1 MGRSTLGRRLLL
13 GVVTAA
19 AVACAAATPAR
30 AERAFGI
37 LPGNQLITFDTASPT
52 AVTQHAIT
60 GLGVNETVRGID
72 ARISNGQLYVVTVT
86 TGSAA
91 NSVMRTYTVNPDT
104 GAASFV
110 GQTAAALAGAA
121 DVPTGWDVNSTAS
134 DRTRYV
140 NTNDENARINLDNG
154 ALAANDTD
162 LTPAATSTIIAAAYA
177 TNTLYL
183 IDRNDSV
190 LARQGG
196 VGAVPSANGG
206 VVTDLGPLGFTLNA
220 ANDGG
225 FDISP
230 SGELFAALTNAADNL
245 TRLYTFTVAGEAV
258 SVGLIGNGL
267 TEVRSLTILP
277 VPPPAAPPATQPTPD
292 RTSPVVLVALSRSS
306 VRLGRLSRR
315 GFAYEVSC
323 NEACTAT
330 GSISADV
337 PARKSRRTTLASGTA
352 KLAGSREG
360 SPHGEGHQ
368 RRAPGDQAPAAREA
382 TPRQGDAHDR
392 RQGLRGQQHH
402 RPQAADAHPLNQAGV
417 VASGS
422 ATWISSPSTL
432 TS

>member
-1 MGRSTLGRRLLL
+1 MGRTTFGRRLLL

-30 AERAFGI
+30 ADRAFGI

-52 AVTQHAIT
+52 AVTQLQIT
-60 GLGVNETVRGID
+60 GLGANQTVRGID

-91 NSVMRTYTVNPDT
+91 NSVMHTYTVNPDT

-110 GQTAAALAGAA
+110 GQTAAALPGAG

-140 NTNDENARINLDNG
+140 NTNDESARINLDNG
-154 ALAANDTD
+154 ALAGNDTD

-177 TNTLYL
+177 TSTLYL

-196 VGAVPSANGG
+196 VGAVPSPNGG

-220 ANDGG
+220 VNDGG
-225 FDISP
+225 FDVSP
-230 SGELFAALTNAADNL
+230 SGALFAALTNAADNL
-245 TRLYTFTVAGEAV
+245 TRLYTFTLAGEAV
-258 SVGLIGNGL
+258 SVGLIGDGL

-277 VPPPAAPPATQPTPD
+277 VPPAAPPAIQPD
-292 RTSPVVLVALSRSS
+292 RTSPVVLVALARSS
-306 VRLGRLSRR
+306 VRLGRLSRS
-315 GFAYEVSC
+315 GFAYEFSC

-352 KLAGSREG
+352 TLTGAGKARLTVKATRAG
-360 SPHGEGHQ
+360 
-368 RRAPGDQAPAAREA
+368 RRAIRRLRRGKRRRVRARL
-382 TPRQGDAHDR
+382 TTVVKDS
-392 RQGLRGQQHH
+392 
-402 RPQAADAHPLNQAGV
+402 AGNSTTV
-417 VASGS
+417 RKRL
-422 ATWISSPSTL
+422 TL
-432 TS
+432 TR

>member
-1 MGRSTLGRRLLL
+1 MGRSTFGRRLLL

-30 AERAFGI
+30 ADRAFGI

-52 AVTQHAIT
+52 AVTQLAIT
-60 GLGVNETVRGID
+60 GLGANQTVRGID

-91 NSVMRTYTVNPDT
+91 NSVVFTYTVNPDT

-154 ALAANDTD
+154 ALAANDVD

-206 VVTDLGPLGFTLNA
+206 VVTDLAPLGFTLNA

-230 SGELFAALTNAADNL
+230 TGELFAALTNAADNL
-245 TRLYTFTVAGEAV
+245 TRLYSFTAAGEAV

-277 VPPPAAPPATQPTPD
+277 VPPAAPPVIQPTPD
-292 RTSPVVLVALSRSS
+292 RTSPVVLVALSRASA
-306 VRLGRLSRR
+306 RLGRLSRR
-315 GFAYEVSC
+315 GFAYDVSC
-323 NEACTAT
+323 SEACTAT

-337 PARKSRRTTLASGTA
+337 PARKSRRTTLASGTV
-352 KLAGSREG
+352 KLAGAGKARVTVKASTAG
-360 SPHGEGHQ
+360 
-368 RRAPGDQAPAAREA
+368 RRAI
-382 TPRQGDAHDR
+382 R
-392 RQGLRGQQHH
+392 RLRRGK
-402 RPQAADAHPLNQAGV
+402 RRRVKA
-417 VASGS
+417 
-422 ATWISSPSTL
+422 TL
-432 TS
+432 TTVATDSAGNSTTIRKRLTLIR

>member
-1 MGRSTLGRRLLL
+1 MGRSTFGRRLLL

-52 AVTQHAIT
+52 AVTQLAIT
-60 GLGVNETVRGID
+60 GLGANQTVRGID

-91 NSVMRTYTVNPDT
+91 NSVMFTYTVNPDT

-154 ALAANDTD
+154 ALAANDAD

-206 VVTDLGPLGFTLNA
+206 VVTDLAPLGFTLNA

-225 FDISP
+225 FDVSP
-230 SGELFAALTNAADNL
+230 SGALFAALTNAADNL
-245 TRLYTFTVAGEAV
+245 TRLYTFTLAGEAV
-258 SVGLIGNGL
+258 SVGLIGDGL

-277 VPPPAAPPATQPTPD
+277 VPPGAPPAIQPD

-306 VRLGRLSRR
+306 VRLGRLSRS
-315 GFAYEVSC
+315 GFAYEFSC

-352 KLAGSREG
+352 TLAGAGKARLTVKATRAG
-360 SPHGEGHQ
+360 
-368 RRAPGDQAPAAREA
+368 RRAIRRLRRGKRRRVKARL
-382 TPRQGDAHDR
+382 TTVVKDS
-392 RQGLRGQQHH
+392 
-402 RPQAADAHPLNQAGV
+402 AGNSTTV
-417 VASGS
+417 RKRL
-422 ATWISSPSTL
+422 TL
-432 TS
+432 TR

>member
-1 MGRSTLGRRLLL
+1 MDLSAFGRRLLL

-19 AVACAAATPAR
+19 ALACAAAAPAR

-52 AVTQHAIT
+52 SVIARPIT
-60 GLGVNETVRGID
+60 GLGANQTVRGID
-72 ARISNGQLYVVTVT
+72 ARISTGQLNIVTVT

-91 NSVMRTYTVNPDT
+91 NSVLYSYTVSPDT
-104 GAASFV
+104 GAATFV
-110 GQTAAALAGAA
+110 GQTAAGLAGAA
-121 DVPTGWDVNSTAS
+121 DVPTGWDVNSTAT

-190 LARQGG
+190 LARQGS
-196 VGAVPSANGG
+196 VGGVPSANGG
-206 VVTDLGPLGFTLNA
+206 VVTDLVSLGFTLNA

-230 SGELFAALTNAADNL
+230 SGVFYAALTNAADNL
-245 TRLYTFTVAGEAV
+245 TRLYTFTGAGEAV
-258 SVGLIGNGL
+258 SVGLIGDGS

-277 VPPPAAPPATQPTPD
+277 VSLAGPPSTQPTPD

-306 VRLGRLSRR
+306 ARLGRLSR

-323 NEACTAT
+323 NETCTAT
-330 GSISADV
+330 GSLSADV
-337 PARKSRRTTLASGTA
+337 PASKSRRTTLATGTA
-352 KLAGSREG
+352 KLAGAGKARVVVKTTSAG
-360 SPHGEGHQ
+360 
-368 RRAPGDQAPAAREA
+368 RRAI
-382 TPRQGDAHDR
+382 R
-392 RQGLRGQQHH
+392 RLRRGK
-402 RPQAADAHPLNQAGV
+402 RRRVKA
-417 VASGS
+417 
-422 ATWISSPSTL
+422 TL
-432 TS
+432 TTVVKDAAGNSTTVRKRLTLTR